1 MSADIEAIGK
11 DIVDAAYQIHKQFGP
26 GLLESAYQECHVYE
40 LRKRGRIVQAELI
53 LPIDYDG
60 QQFDKG
66 YRIDELV
73 DDLVIVENKAVDE
86 VHPIHMAQLLTY
98 LKLKKVKLGF
108 LINWNV
114 KLIKNGIQRVVNG
127 LDEPFHSRRFYQ
139 ETLASNF
146 LPPSTRSTP
155 RKPNKDLATFA
166 VLAVQ

>member
-1 MSADIEAIGK
+1 MSKDIEAIGK

-40 LRKRGRIVQAELI
+40 LRKRGRIVQAELV
-53 LPIDYDG
+53 LPIEYDG

-73 DDLVIVENKAVDE
+73 DDLVIVENKALDE

-98 LKLKKVKLGF
+98 MKLKNIKLGF

-114 KLIKNGIQRVVNG
+114 KLIKNGIQRVVLG
-127 LDEPFHSRRFYQ
+127 LDESQ
-139 ETLASNF
+139 N
-146 LPPSTRSTP
+146 RSTFI
-155 RKPNKDLATFA
+155 KKS
-166 VLAVQ
+166 